1 MFYTCW
7 WARCDSSFEIQF
19 DELFV
24 LFLWSLK
31 HAVFLYVSEKLSEI
45 EVLHHKWMFQF
56 LTKGSVLSKIITNG
70 RKKFNSRTL
79 IDLK

>member
-56 LTKGSVLSKIITNG
+56 HTKGSVLSKIITNG
-70 RKKFNSRTL
+70 RIKFNTRTL